1 MRPYLYMALALP
13 LLCVVWFLLVS
24 GVYHLAAAFVVPSAP
39 SESAEWAVWE
49 FMFAFGAASLAVLF
63 ASRAKFFST
72 PWVRKMFL
80 YSLVFSSVLFVGYLS
95 TGALSWLIH
104 QWPLSS

>member
-24 GVYHLAAAFVVPSAP
+24 GIYHLAAASFVPSAP

-63 ASRAKFFST
+63 ASHAKFFST
-72 PWVRKMFL
+72 PWVRKVFL
-80 YSLVFSSVLFVGYLS
+80 YSLVLSSVLFVGYLS
-95 TGALSWLIH
+95 TGTLSWLIH
-104 QWPLSS
+104 QWALTS

>member
-24 GVYHLAAAFVVPSAP
+24 GVYHLATASVVPSAP

-49 FMFAFGAASLAVLF
+49 FMFAFGAASLAVLL

-72 PWVRKMFL
+72 PWVRKVFL
-80 YSLVFSSVLFVGYLS
+80 YSLVLSSVLFVGYLS

-104 QWPLSS
+104 LWPLSS

>member
-1 MRPYLYMALALP
+1 MALALP

-24 GVYHLAAAFVVPSAP
+24 GVYHLMSAFALSGSA
-39 SESAEWAVWE
+39 SESAELAVWA
-49 FMFAFGAASLAVLF
+49 FMFAFGAASSAVLL

-72 PWVRKMFL
+72 PWIRRVFL
-80 YSLVFSSVLFVGYLS
+80 YSFVLSSVLFVGYMS

-104 QWPLSS
+104 QWPRSS